1 MLDFL
6 HIPNRKDTNMELK
19 KAKWSIRQVAR
30 NHGLAEEEVV
40 KEIEIAIQAAFEA
53 VLREKDAAAIE
64 RWREIPCAGVIPNAY
79 ELVDYLS
86 CKLNN
91 S

>member
-1 MLDFL
+1 
-6 HIPNRKDTNMELK
+6 MELK
-19 KAKWSIRQVAR
+19 KARWSIRQVAK
-30 NHGLAEEEVV
+30 NHGLSEEEVV
-40 KEIEIAIQAAFEA
+40 KEIEIAIQAAFES
-53 VLREKDAAAIE
+53 VLREKDAVALE

-86 CKLNN
+86 CKINK

>member
-1 MLDFL
+1 
-6 HIPNRKDTNMELK
+6 MELR
-19 KAKWSIRQVAR
+19 KARRSIRQVAR

-53 VLREKDAAAIE
+53 VLREKDAVALE
-64 RWREIPCAGVIPNAY
+64 RWQEIPCAGVIPNAY

>member
-1 MLDFL
+1 
-6 HIPNRKDTNMELK
+6 MELK

-30 NHGLAEEEVV
+30 NHGLAEEEVI

-64 RWREIPCAGVIPNAY
+64 RWREIPCAGIIPNAY